1 MPPNHLKNRF
11 MHRSRATRSRNVAPA
26 RRLVQCFGPE
36 VETAGATFVKFIA
49 ALFILL
55 FAWLAFWPVPI
66 EPVAWDAP
74 AAPALE
80 GRYAVN
86 ERLAAVQRAGQ
97 GVGTGPEDVEIDAEG
112 RVFVGYEDGRIV
124 RFSADFMQH
133 EVLADTGGR
142 PLGMKL
148 DPAGRL
154 VVCDGYKGLLRVSM
168 DGAIETLA
176 TEADGLPFGFTND
189 VDIAPDGTIY
199 FTDASYKFGPAMKA
213 RDDVLEH
220 GGRGRLLR
228 HDPAS
233 GATTVLLDGL
243 QFANGVALAPDG
255 RSVLV
260 AQTGRYD
267 VLRYWLEGGRA
278 GTAEVFID
286 NLPGIPDGISS
297 NGRDT
302 YWLALFTVRNPALDA
317 LSGWPRLRKVVYRL
331 PLFLQPQPKRHAFV
345 LGLSLEGEVVHN
357 LQHPGAESFSPVT
370 SATEAHGRLY
380 LGSLERDAFGV
391 LELRP

>member
-1 MPPNHLKNRF
+1 MKYL
-11 MHRSRATRSRNVAPA
+11 VA
-26 RRLVQCFGPE
+26 V
-36 VETAGATFVKFIA
+36 IA
-49 ALFILL
+49 LL
-55 FAWLAFWPVPI
+55 FAYLAFWPVPI

-80 GRYAVN
+80 GRFAVN
-86 ERLAAVQRAGQ
+86 ERLAGVQSAAR
-97 GVGTGPEDVEIDAEG
+97 GVGIGPEDVEIDADG
-112 RVFVGYEDGRIV
+112 HVFVGYEDGRIV
-124 RFSADFMQH
+124 RFSPDFTQY

-168 DGAIETLA
+168 NGAIEVLA
-176 TEADGLPFGFTND
+176 TEADGVPFAFTND

-199 FTDASYKFGPAMKA
+199 FTDASYRYGPAMKA

-220 GGRGRLLR
+220 GGRGRLLQ
-228 HDPAS
+228 HDPVT
-233 GATTVLLDGL
+233 GTTTVLLDGL

-267 VLRYWLEGGRA
+267 VLRYWLEGEKA
-278 GTAEVFID
+278 GSAEVFIE

-317 LSGWPRLRKVVYRL
+317 LSGWPRLRKVVYRM

-345 LGLSLEGEVVHN
+345 LGLSLEGEVLHN
-357 LQHPGAESFSPVT
+357 LQHPGADSFSPVT
-370 SATEAHGRLY
+370 SATEAHGHLY

-391 LELRP
+391 LAL